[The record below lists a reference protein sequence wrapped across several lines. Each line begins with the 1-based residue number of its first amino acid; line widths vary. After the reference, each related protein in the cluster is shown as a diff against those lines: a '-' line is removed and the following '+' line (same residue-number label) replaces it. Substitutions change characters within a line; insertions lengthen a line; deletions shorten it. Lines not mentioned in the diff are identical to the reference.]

1 MRKKY
6 IKYEIDGET
15 VYVEAESIASG
26 IDNDISHGNGGLID
40 GGKFEAAIKGIKPV
54 ANAVLGV
61 LKELNDPSEVA
72 LEMGI
77 KLGFKA
83 GVILVSADSEATM
96 KVTIKWHRKA

>member
-1 MRKKY
+1 MGKQY

-26 IDNDISHGNGGLID
+26 TDDDISRDSDGLIE
-40 GGKFEAAIKGIKPV
+40 GGKFETAIQSIKPV
-54 ANAVLGV
+54 ANAVLGI

-77 KLGFKA
+77 KLGAKT
-83 GVILVSADSEATM
+83 GVILASADSEATM
-96 KVTIKWHRKA
+96 KITVKWHRKT